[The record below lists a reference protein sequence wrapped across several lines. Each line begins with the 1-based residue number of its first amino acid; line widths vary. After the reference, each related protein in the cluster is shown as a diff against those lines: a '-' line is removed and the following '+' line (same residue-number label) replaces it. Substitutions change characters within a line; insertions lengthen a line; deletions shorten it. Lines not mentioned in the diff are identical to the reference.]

1 MISLRQFKFIRRR
14 SAFRDRLLQL
24 KKWNDRLRDHLN
36 SQLLPSSTGSW
47 RKTLPLISFP
57 SQESFVVDIYD
68 AIHNG
73 YQCLCDAPHSAR
85 LGLPE
90 FSISTTRHTLTD
102 DTDNSF
108 KLIFPFE
115 DFSEDDAAS
124 ITTARTFK
132 DGSLKDVQFSA
143 STEDLAEG

>member
-1 MISLRQFKFIRRR
+1 M
-14 SAFRDRLLQL
+14 
-24 KKWNDRLRDHLN
+24 
-36 SQLLPSSTGSW
+36 
-47 RKTLPLISFP
+47 
-57 SQESFVVDIYD
+57 VDIYD

-90 FSISTTRHTLTD
+90 LSISTTRHTLTD

-108 KLIFPFE
+108 KLIFPLE

-124 ITTARTFK
+124 ITTAQTFK

-143 STEDLAEG
+143 STEDLAGG